1 MMAQGAH
8 DFKINEVFVLGCPK
22 ACVSA
27 QAGDSGCVAA
37 NDAECRRPSFLRD
50 EFGEPASWIE
60 IENTSYSTHDIRN
73 CFITTDKAVLDKK
86 MSAPEREQLMSII
99 PAGDER
105 TLIKA
110 RQRITFFVGNRNR
123 GTLHTTCAVNL
134 KAGEENW
141 IALYDGNAVDLLGT
155 FAQAMHPRLTTIRQD
170 SAAMGAEA
178 ERLLVDAGTVSAQAL
193 QSAVRQ
199 QEYGALPE
207 ALAEAIQQAGDTLG
221 ATQDP
226 QRCDFIL
233 DRAYWAQ
240 LSSLAKESESAMLA
254 GYVARM
260 IDCAN
265 LKAAVRS
272 LRLGKPADFMR
283 GVLVP
288 GGNYAPES
296 LLQAAYAGT
305 LDTACSAMGQAA
317 QLAPQAARG
326 NQVTAFE
333 KACDDYLT
341 GYLQGAKLTPFGDSV
356 IIAYLAAREAEF
368 TAVRVIMAGRFAG
381 LETDT
386 IRERLRESYV

>member
-1 MMAQGAH
+1 MSYKDTDYLA
-8 DFKINEVFVLGCPK
+8 ISTRIRVLENSLLTRSRMERMLD
-22 ACVSA
+22 ARS
-27 QAGDSGCVAA
+27 
-37 NDAECRRPSFLRD
+37 DAEALKVLAECGYTLSEDAD
-50 EFGEPASWIE
+50 ESEL
-60 IENTSYSTHDIRN
+60 NR
-73 CFITTDKAVLDKK
+73 VL
-86 MSAPEREQLMSII
+86 AQRREQVFADLDGQSPN
-99 PAGDER
+99 PALVDAFR
-105 TLIKA
+105 LKYDYHNA
-110 RQRITFFVGNRNR
+110 KV
-123 GTLHTTCAVNL
+123 LL
-134 KAGEENW
+134 KA
-141 IALYDGNAVDLLGT
+141 
-155 FAQAMHPRLTTIRQD
+155 
-170 SAAMGAEA
+170 AAMGAEA

-381 LETDT
+381 LESDT
-386 IRERLRESYV
+386 IRESLRESYV